1 MRFSVPQF
9 IEVEDKL
16 VGPLTLKQSVYVVGS
31 VGITAGIF
39 IKFGLFFAVVLG
51 GPILLLA
58 FLLAFVKIHGRPF
71 INVLYAAT
79 YYAIKNKLYLWKKTP
94 NKKMKQNNSQNTTN
108 TINRPVSVGISQ
120 SKLKQLAWSL
130 DTSNQFDKNKKDK

>member
-31 VGITAGIF
+31 IGITAGIF
-39 IKFGLFFAVVLG
+39 IKFGLFFAVILG
-51 GPILLLA
+51 GPILFLA

-79 YYAIKNKLYLWKKTP
+79 YYAIKNKLYLWEKTP
-94 NKKMKQNNSQNTTN
+94 NKKTKQYDDKKNTMSPNKQMTA
-108 TINRPVSVGISQ
+108 GISQ

-130 DTSNQFDKNKKDK
+130 DTSNQFDEKGNNK

>member
-39 IKFGLFFAVVLG
+39 IKFGLFFAVILG
-51 GPILLLA
+51 GPILFLA

-71 INVLYAAT
+71 INVLYAAV
-79 YYAIKNKLYLWKKTP
+79 YYVIKNKLYIWKKTQ
-94 NKKMKQNNSQNTTN
+94 NKKTKQDNLQKTANTTS
-108 TINRPVSVGISQ
+108 RPVSVGISQ

-130 DTSNQFDKNKKDK
+130 DTSNQFDKNKQDK